1 MAVCHYGDDFV
12 VAVPVVAAVVVYFEY
27 IDFAVFAA
35 GAAYPL
41 FVDCVPTVFEFLVVV
56 VVVVAVVVALDD
68 VVVAVAVI
76 VLR

>member
-56 VVVVAVVVALDD
+56 VVVAVVVALDD